1 MHIYFQCM
9 VKNFAVPDC
18 FETPLSPC
26 SPLVHIFWV
35 MVILAV
41 DTVVMVKVINV
52 EMDIVV
58 GPAGG
63 NGGGKVGGQ
72 G

>member
-1 MHIYFQCM
+1 M
-9 VKNFAVPDC
+9 VKNCAVTEC
-18 FETPLSPC
+18 FDTSLNSR
-26 SPLVHIFWV
+26 VHIFLV

-41 DTVVMVKVINV
+41 DTVVMVKVIIV

-63 NGGGKVGGQ
+63 KVGGQ
-72 G
+72 GGGQG

>member
-9 VKNFAVPDC
+9 VKNCAVTEC
-18 FETPLSPC
+18 FDTSLNGR
-26 SPLVHIFWV
+26 VHIFLV

-41 DTVVMVKVINV
+41 DTVVMVKVIIV

-58 GPAGG
+58 RPA
-63 NGGGKVGGQ
+63 GGKVGGQ
-72 G
+72 GGGQG

>member
-1 MHIYFQCM
+1 M
-9 VKNFAVPDC
+9 VKNCAVPDC
-18 FETPLSPC
+18 FETPLNNR
-26 SPLVHIFWV
+26 VHIFLV

-41 DTVVMVKVINV
+41 DTVVMVKVIIV

-63 NGGGKVGGQ
+63 KVGGQ
-72 G
+72 GGGQG

>member
-9 VKNFAVPDC
+9 VKNYAVTEYFD
-18 FETPLSPC
+18 TSLNGR
-26 SPLVHIFWV
+26 VHIFLV

-41 DTVVMVKVINV
+41 DTVVMVKVIIV

-63 NGGGKVGGQ
+63 KVGGQ
-72 G
+72 GGGQG

>member
-9 VKNFAVPDC
+9 VKNCAVTEC
-18 FETPLSPC
+18 FEIPLNGR
-26 SPLVHIFWV
+26 VHIFLV

-41 DTVVMVKVINV
+41 DTVVMVKVIIV
-52 EMDIVV
+52 EMDRVV

-63 NGGGKVGGQ
+63 KVCGQGGGQ

>member
-9 VKNFAVPDC
+9 VKNCAVTEC
-18 FETPLSPC
+18 FETPLNGR
-26 SPLVHIFWV
+26 VHIFLV

>member
-9 VKNFAVPDC
+9 VKNCAVTEC
-18 FETPLSPC
+18 FEIPLNGR
-26 SPLVHIFWV
+26 VHIFLV

-41 DTVVMVKVINV
+41 DTVVMVKVIIV

-63 NGGGKVGGQ
+63 KVGGQ
-72 G
+72 GGGQG

>member
-1 MHIYFQCM
+1 M
-9 VKNFAVPDC
+9 VKNYAVTEYFD
-18 FETPLSPC
+18 TSLNGR
-26 SPLVHIFWV
+26 VHIFLV

>member
-9 VKNFAVPDC
+9 VKNCAVTEC
-18 FETPLSPC
+18 FDTSLNSR
-26 SPLVHIFWV
+26 VHIFLV

-41 DTVVMVKVINV
+41 DTVVMVKVIIV

-63 NGGGKVGGQ
+63 KVGGQ
-72 G
+72 GGGQG

>member
-1 MHIYFQCM
+1 M
-9 VKNFAVPDC
+9 VKNCAVTEC
-18 FETPLSPC
+18 FETPLNGR
-26 SPLVHIFWV
+26 VHIFLV

-41 DTVVMVKVINV
+41 DTVVMVKVIIV

>member
-9 VKNFAVPDC
+9 VKNCAVTEC
-18 FETPLSPC
+18 FDTSLNGR
-26 SPLVHIFWV
+26 VHIFLV

>member
-9 VKNFAVPDC
+9 VKNCAVTEC
-18 FETPLSPC
+18 FDTSLNSR
-26 SPLVHIFWV
+26 VHIFLV

-41 DTVVMVKVINV
+41 DTVVMVKVIIV

-63 NGGGKVGGQ
+63 KVGGQ
-72 G
+72 GGGPG

>member
-1 MHIYFQCM
+1 M
-9 VKNFAVPDC
+9 
-18 FETPLSPC
+18 
-26 SPLVHIFWV
+26 V

-41 DTVVMVKVINV
+41 DTVVMVKVIIV

-63 NGGGKVGGQ
+63 KVGGQ
-72 G
+72 GGGQG

>member
-9 VKNFAVPDC
+9 VKNCAVTEC
-18 FETPLSPC
+18 FDTSLNGR
-26 SPLVHIFWV
+26 VHIFLV

-41 DTVVMVKVINV
+41 DTVVMVKVIIV

-63 NGGGKVGGQ
+63 KVGGQ
-72 G
+72 GGGQG

>member
-1 MHIYFQCM
+1 M
-9 VKNFAVPDC
+9 VKNCAVTEYFD
-18 FETPLSPC
+18 TSLNGR
-26 SPLVHIFWV
+26 VHIFLV